1 MNLTTI
7 SPSAMTLEEL
17 EQELLQL
24 PPEVQAR
31 IAEVLAVNVRRHYEG
46 VWDEEVERR
55 YQAYLRGE
63 LQTVP
68 AKEALAE
75 LRAKMLK

>member
-1 MNLTTI
+1 VLTN
-7 SPSAMTLEEL
+7 
-17 EQELLQL
+17 
-24 PPEVQAR
+24 
-31 IAEVLAVNVRRHYEG
+31 NVRRHYKG
-46 VWDEEVERR
+46 VWDEEAERR

-68 AKEALAE
+68 TKEALAE